1 MDKITKKYSIEE
13 IAQKTHISPVML
25 GKLFSYKFD
34 TISKIQFGGFIKIL
48 KNEFPEYDFKLLEE
62 KADIFYS
69 TQKIEEP
76 IKEEGDSN
84 FKLYFFVFV
93 LLVVIAYL
101 IIYMQK
107 TTQTPKTIS
116 STKINPT
123 LPTFDIAKNSTK
135 TDNTMEINKTIET
148 NKTTNITK
156 LNKIDEINNTN
167 STDEIN
173 NTNEINETNITES
186 SYVEQNKTL
195 LIIPKQKLWF
205 RVTYLDTRKRKN
217 YLQSYPEEFNGSR
230 DMYIEFGHGM
240 ETLQFMDKNI
250 SPNTTKM
257 VNFVLIN
264 GELNLTTM
272 PIEEFL
278 K

>member
-1 MDKITKKYSIEE
+1 M
-13 IAQKTHISPVML
+13 
-25 GKLFSYKFD
+25 
-34 TISKIQFGGFIKIL
+34 
-48 KNEFPEYDFKLLEE
+48 
-62 KADIFYS
+62 
-69 TQKIEEP
+69 
-76 IKEEGDSN
+76 
-84 FKLYFFVFV
+84 
-93 LLVVIAYL
+93 LVVIAYL

-107 TTQTPKTIS
+107 TTKTPKTIS

-167 STDEIN
+167 
-173 NTNEINETNITES
+173 EINETNITES

-205 RVTYLDTRKRKN
+205 RVIYLDTRKRKN

-230 DMYIEFGHGM
+230 DMYIEFGHGAVLKGLNRRATKKPHFNVSNM
-240 ETLQFMDKNI
+240 ASLETVIKSLE
-250 SPNTTKM
+250 
-257 VNFVLIN
+257 
-264 GELNLTTM
+264 ELS
-272 PIEEFL
+272 
-278 K
+278 

>member
-1 MDKITKKYSIEE
+1 MVWFIGSIIAIKAMLNSDVDHSVLQELKSASSLVEASNVDKKPDI
-13 IAQKTHISPVML
+13 
-25 GKLFSYKFD
+25 D
-34 TISKIQFGGFIKIL
+34 IL
-48 KNEFPEYDFKLLEE
+48 EQLL
-62 KADIFYS
+62 
-69 TQKIEEP
+69 
-76 IKEEGDSN
+76 
-84 FKLYFFVFV
+84 
-93 LLVVIAYL
+93 
-101 IIYMQK
+101 
-107 TTQTPKTIS
+107 
-116 STKINPT
+116 
-123 LPTFDIAKNSTK
+123 
-135 TDNTMEINKTIET
+135 
-148 NKTTNITK
+148 
-156 LNKIDEINNTN
+156 NNT
-167 STDEIN
+167 D
-173 NTNEINETNITES
+173 EINETNITES